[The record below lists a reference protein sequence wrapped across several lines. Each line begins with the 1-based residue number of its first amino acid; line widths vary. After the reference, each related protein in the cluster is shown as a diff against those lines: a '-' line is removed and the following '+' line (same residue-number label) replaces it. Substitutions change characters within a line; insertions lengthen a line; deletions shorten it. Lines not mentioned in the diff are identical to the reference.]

1 MSKDTENVLG
11 ANAWQCDSRS
21 LLLDRFVYDC
31 REPKMDEARRLHFAQ
46 VCSDSFSSIR
56 TKREVWQRTLNDD
69 RARPADKEKA
79 QRFLNDTEGLAK
91 RTALVTTAE
100 PIKVSASRQQF
111 FELAATDL
119 LYAQLQSRLM
129 VNMAGGVMENAGLLL
144 DRFGLPYIP
153 GSAVKGCAR
162 RAALAALREWCEKG
176 QKPGAATADHDNLF
190 KAACQDFDSPA
201 AMLAAIARVFGW
213 CEQDWKDRSD
223 FAWACGTAPQRVR
236 QSAVEKLHQAFGTKI
251 PESLAATPWEALPN
265 FAGSVSFL
273 PAYPL
278 DLGRTRAVEGLPLP
292 VPELGKLE
300 LDVVTCHHRDYYAG
314 QLLVATD
321 TEEPNPVVF
330 PAVAPGHVFAFA
342 LRPMRGAASG
352 LVMHARNWL
361 QTGLQTFGLGAK
373 TNAGYGWFNDVTEN
387 LTKALKEAAARRA
400 IEHQRQQEEEKRRAK
415 EAERLRK
422 AQELKAAMANMTP
435 EQKADYELSQ
445 LREDQFRG
453 RLDQFAKREKSE
465 QEAMVRAM
473 RLPADQTGSR
483 RQFWDELKLKAQKGG
498 KPAQIEQA
506 IRQLSKQM
514 FPGKEGKMP

>member
-56 TKREVWQRTLNDD
+56 TTREVWQRTLNDA
-69 RARPADKEKA
+69 RANPGAKDKA

-91 RTALVTTAE
+91 RTAVVTTAE
-100 PIKVSASRQQF
+100 PVKVSASRQQF
-111 FELAATDL
+111 FELAATDH

-176 QKPGAATADHDNLF
+176 QKPGATTADHDNLF

-213 CEQDWKDRSD
+213 CEQDWKEDSD
-223 FAWACGTAPQRVR
+223 FAWACGTAPQTVW
-236 QSAVEKLHQAFGTKI
+236 QPAVE
-251 PESLAATPWEALPN
+251 N

-278 DLGRTRAVEGLPLP
+278 HLDRTGAVEGLPLP

-342 LRPMRGAASG
+342 LRLIRRADSG

-465 QEAMVRAM
+465 QEAMIRAM